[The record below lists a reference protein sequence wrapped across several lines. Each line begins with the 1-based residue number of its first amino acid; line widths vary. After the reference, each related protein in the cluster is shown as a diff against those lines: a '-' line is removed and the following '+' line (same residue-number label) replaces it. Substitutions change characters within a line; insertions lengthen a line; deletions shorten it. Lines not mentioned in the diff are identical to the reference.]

1 MSTDMQADH
10 GLAPGIY
17 PDIPDEIY
25 HSIDRASSSKLR
37 KLVAE
42 YTPAHIKQETEDQEE
57 EETTEALNF
66 GSALHLALLQP
77 HLVDTAIGPA
87 PINPKTSNPY
97 GRNTQAWEK
106 ETAGDSRI
114 LLGPDEVDKLAAMLE
129 SVYAKKAARDLLE
142 MVGPRESTLLWDEP
156 VLVDT
161 TREPEKIML
170 PCKARPDIWGQDLG
184 ILVDVK
190 TTRDARRR
198 IFNNDV
204 IGLGYYVQGAFYLR
218 AAERVCHESQV
229 LVPPDKFVMI
239 LVEKAPPYLVAV
251 RNLFAQ
257 PEMMLV
263 ANRDLEYPLQQ
274 MARAYQ
280 SGEWP
285 GYSDEIEDVELPGW
299 KMREVAYE

>member
-1 MSTDMQADH
+1 MTD
-10 GLAPGIY
+10 LTSPGIY
-17 PDIPDEIY
+17 PDVPDATY
-25 HSIDRASSSKLR
+25 HSWDRASSSKLK

-42 YTPAHIKQETEDQEE
+42 YTPAHIKQDTEGQAE

-66 GSALHLALLQP
+66 GHALHLALLQP

-87 PINPKTSNPY
+87 PINPKTGKPY
-97 GRNTQAWEK
+97 GRDTQAWEK
-106 ETAGDSRI
+106 ETAGDSRV
-114 LLGPDEVDKLAAMLE
+114 LLGPDEADKLSAMLE
-129 SVYAKKAARDLLE
+129 AVYAKRRARELLE
-142 MVGPRESTLLWDEP
+142 MAGPREVTLLWDEP

-161 TREPEKIML
+161 LGEPEKIMM
-170 PCKARPDIWGQDLG
+170 PSKARPDIWGCDLG
-184 ILVDVK
+184 MMVDFK

-198 IFNNDV
+198 VFNNDA
-204 IGLGYYVQGAFYLR
+204 IGLGYYIQGAWYLR
-218 AAERVCHESQV
+218 AAERISQAGNDIIPR
-229 LVPPDKFVMI
+229 VPDQFMMI
-239 LVEKAPPYLVAV
+239 LIEKTPPYLVAV

-257 PEMMLV
+257 PEMMIA

-280 SGEWP
+280 TGQWP